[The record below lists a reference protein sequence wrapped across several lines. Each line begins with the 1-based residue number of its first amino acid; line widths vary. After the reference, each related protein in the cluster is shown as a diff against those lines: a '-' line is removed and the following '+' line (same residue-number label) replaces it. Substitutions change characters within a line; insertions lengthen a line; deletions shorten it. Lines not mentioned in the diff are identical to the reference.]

1 MDGAGYPHQVREV
14 PFAFQWGVAGARR
27 GDTKYV
33 KFRLPSSGVL
43 REPDVEI
50 PLDEYRSYHRD
61 KRSPLET
68 RK

>member
-1 MDGAGYPHQVREV
+1 ME
-14 PFAFQWGVAGARR
+14 R
-27 GDTKYV
+27 GIPIKYV